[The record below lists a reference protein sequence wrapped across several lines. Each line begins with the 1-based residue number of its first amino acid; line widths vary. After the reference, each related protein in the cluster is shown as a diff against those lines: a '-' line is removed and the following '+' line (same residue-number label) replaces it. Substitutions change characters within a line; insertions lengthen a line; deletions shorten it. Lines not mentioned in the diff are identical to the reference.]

1 MAEQKKD
8 LSLSSEHIDEIPV
21 KAKESVGNGLGMTD
35 EQYDTNEKS
44 LVRKLD
50 FTLLPMVWLLY
61 FFNHLDRNNIA
72 QARLSTFEQDLGLKG
87 NQFNVAVPILSVGY
101 MLMQLPSNML
111 LTRTRPSMYIPAWTA
126 LWSIVSAA
134 TAGAGTYTHLIVIRF
149 FLGAMFLLSCWYP
162 RKELAL
168 RTAILYSGVLL
179 ATAFSGL
186 IAAGVL
192 SGLEGAGSFMAAIVA
207 FFVLPDFP
215 GQKTGVMKWLLSD
228 DEQKVAVERINRDRV
243 SLPDADHGVFA
254 GLMMAVTDF
263 RTWVF
268 VIMLTANHSAYGFNS
283 FFPTIVNDRRKNRG
297 YHIAIPQAVGVGFT
311 ISVATLNNA
320 ARYAA
325 AFLYICGCFSS
336 NAMVFSWAS
345 STLNQTPEKRACAT
359 AIINLLSQLGNI
371 WSPYF
376 FPASDGPRYIKAN
389 LLMMAF
395 SALSVATCVFMR
407 FSLQKANKKLRESDD
422 GINLFTLKPIDVES
436 TLASLTLAEKISLL
450 SGSDFW
456 HSQAIPSHAI
466 SSIKCTD
473 GPNGARGGRF
483 FNPVP
488 ALCIPCGTGL
498 GATWNPDL
506 LYSAGQL
513 LSRECDAKGA
523 HIWLGPTVNLVRGPL
538 NGRGFESFSE
548 EPYLSGVL
556 ATEIIRGVQSR
567 GTAAALKHFV
577 ANDQETAKMSTD
589 ICMSERALREVYLK
603 PFQMAVRDAK
613 PKIFMSSYNK
623 VNGVH
628 VSESK
633 KLLKD
638 ILRSEWGFDG
648 LVMSDWYGTYGCT
661 DALNAGVDVEMPG
674 PSRHRAEKALVAV
687 VSGKVS
693 RKTIDERA
701 RKVLELVNTT
711 TSARV
716 STKESTRD
724 SPEDRALNKRLATES
739 IVLLKNSDSI
749 LPVTPK
755 DYADVAIIGPNAKL
769 AAACGGGSA
778 NLRPYYTS
786 SVFQGI
792 SDQLP
797 SKAKVHFEPGV
808 FGHVLLPY
816 FTGDNVTDENGKP
829 GVSISFFN
837 EPESAWQTRKPFDQ
851 QSIPDTTYQL
861 MDYDHPEKGETFYMS
876 MTAYYKPDLDGTYEF
891 GLASYGVSRLYI
903 DEQLVID
910 NATLQTHAGMF
921 FGHGSREERGTYE
934 MKAGETYRLR
944 VEAGSAS
951 TSITT
956 GGSFIPIPG
965 GACRLGGC
973 LKLDP
978 EEGIR
983 RAVGVAKKC
992 KHTFVVVG
1000 LNADFE
1006 KEGKD
1011 RESMSLPPHVD
1022 DLVFAVLEA
1031 QPNAIVVT
1039 QAGNPI
1045 EMPWRHKAK
1054 AILHS
1059 WYGGNEA
1066 GNAVA
1071 DIVFGKVNPSG
1082 KLPITFP
1089 NSLQDGPTFLS
1100 FGSDNGRIYYS
1111 EDVFVGHRWF
1121 DARGIEPAFEFGH
1134 GLSYTTFSTSNIRA
1148 AKDGIHIDVKNTG
1161 KRAGAEVVML
1171 YISYDAAKSGQKSRF
1186 HRPVRTLAGFQ
1197 KVFLEPGQETAAFM
1211 ALDKYST
1218 AVWDETSDSWLCE
1231 AGTYTASVRSSSDSL
1246 EVSFRVE
1253 KDIYW
1258 NGA

>member
-1 MAEQKKD
+1 M
-8 LSLSSEHIDEIPV
+8 HI
-21 KAKESVGNGLGMTD
+21 
-35 EQYDTNEKS
+35 
-44 LVRKLD
+44 
-50 FTLLPMVWLLY
+50 
-61 FFNHLDRNNIA
+61 
-72 QARLSTFEQDLGLKG
+72 
-87 NQFNVAVPILSVGY
+87 
-101 MLMQLPSNML
+101 
-111 LTRTRPSMYIPAWTA
+111 
-126 LWSIVSAA
+126 
-134 TAGAGTYTHLIVIRF
+134 
-149 FLGAMFLLSCWYP
+149 
-162 RKELAL
+162 
-168 RTAILYSGVLL
+168 
-179 ATAFSGL
+179 
-186 IAAGVL
+186 
-192 SGLEGAGSFMAAIVA
+192 
-207 FFVLPDFP
+207 
-215 GQKTGVMKWLLSD
+215 
-228 DEQKVAVERINRDRV
+228 
-243 SLPDADHGVFA
+243 
-254 GLMMAVTDF
+254 
-263 RTWVF
+263 
-268 VIMLTANHSAYGFNS
+268 
-283 FFPTIVNDRRKNRG
+283 
-297 YHIAIPQAVGVGFT
+297 
-311 ISVATLNNA
+311 
-320 ARYAA
+320 
-325 AFLYICGCFSS
+325 
-336 NAMVFSWAS
+336 
-345 STLNQTPEKRACAT
+345 
-359 AIINLLSQLGNI
+359 
-371 WSPYF
+371 
-376 FPASDGPRYIKAN
+376 
-389 LLMMAF
+389 
-395 SALSVATCVFMR
+395 
-407 FSLQKANKKLRESDD
+407 LQRQ
-422 GINLFTLKPIDVES
+422 PIDVES

-456 HSQAIPSHAI
+456 SSQAISSHGI
-466 SSIKCTD
+466 SSVKCTD

-506 LYSAGQL
+506 LYLAGQL

-523 HIWLGPTVNLVRGPL
+523 HVWLGPTVNLVRGPL

-548 EPYLSGVL
+548 DPHLSGVL
-556 ATEIIRGVQSR
+556 ATAIINGVQSR

-613 PKIFMSSYNK
+613 PKIVMSSYNK

-628 VSESK
+628 VSESR

-638 ILRSEWGFDG
+638 VLRSEWGFDG

-661 DALNAGVDVEMPG
+661 DALNAGVDIEMPG
-674 PSRHRAEKALVAV
+674 PSRHRADKALVAV

-701 RKVLELVNTT
+701 RKVLELGNATA
-711 TSARV
+711 SARV

-724 SPEDRALNKRLATES
+724 SPEDRALNRRLATES
-739 IVLLKNSDSI
+739 VVLLKNSDKI
-749 LPVTPK
+749 LPINPQ
-755 DYADVAIIGPNAKL
+755 DCEDIAIIGPNAKL
-769 AAACGGGSA
+769 PAACGGGSA

-797 SKAKVHFEPGV
+797 SNANVHFEPGV

-816 FTGDNVTDENGKP
+816 FTGDHVTDENGMP

-837 EPESAWQTRKPFDQ
+837 EPESAWQTRKPFDR

-861 MDYDHPEKGETFYMS
+861 MDYDHPERGGTFYMS
-876 MTAYYKPDLDGTYEF
+876 MTAYYKPDIEGTYEF

-903 DEQLVID
+903 DEHLVID
-910 NATLQTHAGMF
+910 NATSQTHAGMF

-934 MKAGETYRLR
+934 MKPGKTYRLR

-983 RAVGVAKKC
+983 RAVTVAKKC

-1022 DLVFAVLEA
+1022 DLVSAVLKA

-1045 EMPWRHKAK
+1045 EIPWRHKAK
-1054 AILHS
+1054 TILHS

-1071 DIVFGKVNPSG
+1071 DVVFGKVNPSG
-1082 KLPITFP
+1082 KLSITFP
-1089 NSLQDGPTFLS
+1089 SRLQDGPTFLS
-1100 FGSDNGRIYYS
+1100 FGSDNGRVYYS

-1134 GLSYTTFSTSNIRA
+1134 GLSYTTFSTSNILVA
-1148 AKDGIHIDVKNTG
+1148 EDGVRVKVKNTG
-1161 KRAGAEVVML
+1161 KMAGAEVVML
-1171 YISYDAAKSGQKSRF
+1171 YVSYDAAKSGQKSRF
-1186 HRPVRTLAGFQ
+1186 HRPVRTLIGFQ
-1197 KVFLEPGQETAAFM
+1197 KVFLEPGQEATAFV

-1218 AVWDETSDSWLCE
+1218 AVWDETADSWLCE
-1231 AGTYTASVRSSSDSL
+1231 AGTYTASFRSSSDSL
-1246 EVSFRVE
+1246 EVSFKVE
-1253 KDIYW
+1253 RDLYW